1 MLAAV
6 RPPVGDA
13 AEWAPWTARRYD
25 DSKSTVNNRIHRI
38 LRQTG
43 RVILLTAAF
52 LYFLIDLIFF
62 SIVRPLR
69 RRLMALKWVTT

>member
-13 AEWAPWTARRYD
+13 AEWGSVRTARRYD
-25 DSKSTVNNRIHRI
+25 DSKSTVNNEIRRI

-43 RVILLTAAF
+43 RAVLLTVAF

-62 SIVRPLR
+62 QSCDLCGGD
-69 RRLMALKWVTT
+69 

>member
-1 MLAAV
+1 MANVSRSA
-6 RPPVGDA
+6 PPVGDA
-13 AEWAPWTARRYD
+13 AEWALWTARRYD

-52 LYFLIDLIFF
+52 LYFLIDLIF
-62 SIVRPLR
+62 SQSSDLCGGD
-69 RRLMALKWVTT
+69 